1 MPCLRRCRVRKW
13 AWKGRR
19 KSLHA
24 QQRWIPVLGP
34 RVLTTPEQKLPPQAT
49 HGISAGHH
57 RGCQPVAK
65 PFGNRDRSCLGSSE
79 LVKREKADLNTGD
92 HFFLFLGTIESKRL
106 WAICSLREDAKL
118 LEPCELH
125 RVFRALCPPHWYRA
139 AYRPHSALCMS
150 RGCWTLQVFGMLGH
164 FIFFILT

>member
-1 MPCLRRCRVRKW
+1 MQSEEMGMKRKEKTSACSAEMDPCPW
-13 AWKGRR
+13 AQGADDTW
-19 KSLHA
+19 A
-24 QQRWIPVLGP
+24 
-34 RVLTTPEQKLPPQAT
+34 KLPPQAT